1 MTTPRGVSSSVAVAD
16 PGYPDRVI
24 KPNADGSVNV
34 VLGGGPTSPGYVLD
48 GVYTEKGY
56 QQITNLLAS
65 TALTVP
71 SGANYALVVCTGQT
85 VRWRADGTDPT
96 ASIGMPLLVGQSLW
110 FDASSI
116 SVVEFIET
124 TPSAVLNVNYYS

>member
-24 KPNADGSVNV
+24 KPNADGSINV
-34 VLGGGPTSPGYVLD
+34 VDGGSPTAPSYVLD
-48 GVYTEKGY
+48 GIYTEKGY
-56 QQITNLLAS
+56 QQITNLAAS

-71 SGANYALVVCTGQT
+71 SGAIYALVICTGQN

-96 ASIGMPLLVGQSLW
+96 ASIGMPLNVGQALW

-116 SVVEFIET
+116 SVVEFIEQAA
-124 TPSAVLNVNYYS
+124 SAVLNINYYS

>member
-34 VLGGGPTSPGYVLD
+34 VNNASPSAPGYVKD
-48 GVYTEKGY
+48 GTYIDEGY
-56 QQITNLLAS
+56 QQITNLTGAV
-65 TALTVP
+65 ALTVP
-71 SGANYALVVCTGQT
+71 SGSLYALVVATGQT
-85 VRWRADGTDPT
+85 VRWRATGGDPT
-96 ASIGMPLLVGQSLW
+96 ASVGMPLLVGQSLW
-110 FDASSI
+110 LDTDDLATTK
-116 SVVEFIET
+116 FIET

>member
-65 TALTVP
+65 TALTVSTMQVKSRP
-71 SGANYALVVCTGQT
+71 WMTFSTSLSFSAASAGSRSQT
-85 VRWRADGTDPT
+85 VT
-96 ASIGMPLLVGQSLW
+96 V
-110 FDASSI
+110 
-116 SVVEFIET
+116 
-124 TPSAVLNVNYYS
+124 AVT